1 MKMFV
6 LEKIRMI
13 NCLVTMCTG
22 MSSVTYC
29 VYEYEKRGQ
38 REREILQKT
47 TEWNKTNL
55 YVHDSGLF
63 VSAHLPFIF
72 NIIV

>member
-22 MSSVTYC
+22 MSSVIC
-29 VYEYEKRGQ
+29 GVYEYEKRGQ

-47 TEWNKTNL
+47 TE
-55 YVHDSGLF
+55 
-63 VSAHLPFIF
+63 
-72 NIIV
+72 